1 MITGSISTVARTI
14 QLAVAPVFLL
24 AGIAGIL
31 NVVATRLARV
41 VDRVRELE
49 RDIPEAEQ
57 AIRDQ
62 ELSELAILGRRMS
75 VCHLSIGLC
84 TASALLICMVVMILF
99 LAGLTGMDFATSVS
113 LLFIGATLCLTLG
126 LLLFLE
132 HFPKKWAPVFRWE
145 VLKLLIWSLS
155 DPPRRLR
162 LGGKGSSEV
171 TIATRSVRVNE
182 EFVLKKKRRP

>member
-1 MITGSISTVARTI
+1 MITGSISTVAHTI

-41 VDRVRELE
+41 VDRVRALE
-49 RDIPEAEQ
+49 QDIPQAEQ
-57 AIRDQ
+57 VLREQ

-84 TASALLICMVVMILF
+84 TASALLICMVVMVLF
-99 LAGLTGMDFATSVS
+99 LAGLTGMNFGASVS

-126 LLLFLE
+126 LLLFL
-132 HFPKKWAPVFRWE
+132 A
-145 VLKLLIWSLS
+145 
-155 DPPRRLR
+155 
-162 LGGKGSSEV
+162 EV

-182 EFVLKKKRRP
+182 EFLLKKKPRP

>member
-1 MITGSISTVARTI
+1 MIQGSISTVAQTI

-41 VDRVRELE
+41 VDRVRTLE
-49 RDIPEAEQ
+49 RHIPKAEQ
-57 AIRDQ
+57 ALREQ
-62 ELSELAILGRRMS
+62 ELSELAILGRRMNI
-75 VCHLSIGLC
+75 CHLSIGLC

-99 LAGLTGMDFATSVS
+99 LAGLTRTNYGASVS

-126 LLLFLE
+126 LLLFL
-132 HFPKKWAPVFRWE
+132 A
-145 VLKLLIWSLS
+145 
-155 DPPRRLR
+155 
-162 LGGKGSSEV
+162 EV

-182 EFVLKKKRRP
+182 QFVLKKKRRP

>member
-1 MITGSISTVARTI
+1 MMVGSISTVAQTI

-24 AGIAGIL
+24 AGIGGIL

-41 VDRVRELE
+41 VDRVRTLE
-49 RDIPEAEQ
+49 RNIPEAEQ
-57 AIRDQ
+57 ALRQQ
-62 ELSELAILGRRMS
+62 ELSELAILDRRMS

-99 LAGLTGMDFATSVS
+99 LAGLTGMNFATSVS

-126 LLLFLE
+126 LLLFL
-132 HFPKKWAPVFRWE
+132 A
-145 VLKLLIWSLS
+145 
-155 DPPRRLR
+155 
-162 LGGKGSSEV
+162 EV

-182 EFVLKKKRRP
+182 QFVLKKKRGP